1 MKLLYSPF
9 SPFARKVRIVAHET
23 GLQDRI
29 EVVPTSTEDP
39 ASGLSA
45 RNPLNKIPVLETEFG
60 PLYDS
65 PVICEYLDTL
75 HDGPKL
81 VPASGAGRWRALR
94 WEALA
99 DGLMDA
105 ALLIRYEITLRPA
118 EKQHEPWIERQKTKI
133 RKSLDQMEADV
144 AELDGPVTI
153 GTIGA
158 ASALGYLDLRFAD
171 WGWRETHPRLAA
183 WHAGFAE
190 RPSYIATIAQA

>member
-23 GLQDRI
+23 GLQDRV

-81 VPASGAGRWRALR
+81 VPAAGADRWRALR

-118 EKQHEPWIERQKTKI
+118 EKQHEAWIERQKAKI
-133 RKSLDQMEADV
+133 RKSLDQMEADA

-183 WHAGFAE
+183 WHAAFAE
-190 RPSYIATIAQA
+190 RPSYVTTIAQA

>member
-75 HDGPKL
+75 HDGAKL
-81 VPASGAGRWRALR
+81 VPAAGADRWRALR

-133 RKSLDQMEADV
+133 RKSLDQMEADA

>member
-75 HDGPKL
+75 HDGAKL
-81 VPASGAGRWRALR
+81 VPAAGADRWRALR

-118 EKQHEPWIERQKTKI
+118 DKQHEPWIERQKTKI
-133 RKSLDQMEADV
+133 RKSLDQMEADA

>member
-9 SPFARKVRIVAHET
+9 SPFARKVRVVAHEA

-39 ASGLSA
+39 ASGLA
-45 RNPLNKIPVLETEFG
+45 TRNPLNKIPVLETEFG

-75 HDGPKL
+75 HDGAKL
-81 VPASGAGRWRALR
+81 VPAAGADRWRALR

-133 RKSLDQMEADV
+133 RKSLDQMEADA
-144 AELDGPVTI
+144 AELDGPLTI
-153 GTIGA
+153 GVIAA

-183 WHAGFAE
+183 WHEGFAQ

>member
-9 SPFARKVRIVAHET
+9 SPFARKVRIAAFET

-45 RNPLNKIPVLETEFG
+45 RNPLNKIPVLETAFG

-81 VPASGAGRWRALR
+81 VPAAGPARWQALR
-94 WEALA
+94 WQALA

-118 EKQHEPWIERQKTKI
+118 EKQHDAWFERQKGKI
-133 RKSLDQMEADV
+133 RKALDQMEADA
-144 AELDGPVTI
+144 AELDGPLTI
-153 GTIGA
+153 GVIAA

>member
-9 SPFARKVRIVAHET
+9 SPFARKVRIVAHEA

-75 HDGPKL
+75 HDGAKL
-81 VPASGAGRWRALR
+81 VPAAGADRWRALR

-133 RKSLDQMEADV
+133 RKSLDQMEADA

-183 WHAGFAE
+183 WHAAFAE
-190 RPSYIATIAQA
+190 RPSYVATIAQA

>member
-81 VPASGAGRWRALR
+81 VPAAGADRWRALR

-118 EKQHEPWIERQKTKI
+118 DKQHEPWIERQKTKI
-133 RKSLDQMEADV
+133 RKSLDQMEADA

>member
-9 SPFARKVRIVAHET
+9 SPFARKVRIVAAEL

-29 EVVPTSTEDP
+29 EVTPTSTEDP

-75 HDGPKL
+75 HEGGKLLPAAGPE
-81 VPASGAGRWRALR
+81 RWRALR
-94 WEALA
+94 WQALA

-105 ALLIRYEITLRPA
+105 ALLIRYELTLRQEGGRSEA
-118 EKQHEPWIERQKTKI
+118 WIERQKSKI
-133 RKSLDQMEADV
+133 RKSLDQMEADA
-144 AELDGPVTI
+144 AELDGPLTI
-153 GTIGA
+153 GTIA
-158 ASALGYLDLRFAD
+158 AAAALGYLDLRFVD

-183 WHAGFAE
+183 WHAVFAE
-190 RPSYIATIAQA
+190 RPSYVTTIAQA

>member
-9 SPFARKVRIVAHET
+9 SPFARKVRIVAHEA

-29 EVVPTSTEDP
+29 EVVPTSTEDS
-39 ASGLSA
+39 AGGLAA

-75 HDGPKL
+75 HDGAKL
-81 VPASGAGRWRALR
+81 VPAAGADRWRALR

-118 EKQHEPWIERQKTKI
+118 EKQHEPWIERQKAKI
-133 RKSLDQMEADV
+133 RASLDRMEADA
-144 AELDGPVTI
+144 AELDGPLTI

-183 WHAGFAE
+183 WHAAFAE

>member
-9 SPFARKVRIVAHET
+9 SPFARKVRIVAHEA

-75 HDGPKL
+75 HDGAKL
-81 VPASGAGRWRALR
+81 VPAAGADRWRALR

-133 RKSLDQMEADV
+133 RKSLDQMEADA

>member
-81 VPASGAGRWRALR
+81 VPAAGADRWRALR

-105 ALLIRYEITLRPA
+105 ALLIRYEITLRPV
-118 EKQHEPWIERQKTKI
+118 EKQHEPWVERQKTKI
-133 RKSLDQMEADV
+133 RKSLDQMEADA
-144 AELDGPVTI
+144 AELDGPLTI

-183 WHAGFAE
+183 WHAAFAE

>member
-23 GLQDRI
+23 GLQDGI

-81 VPASGAGRWRALR
+81 VPAAGADRWRALR

-118 EKQHEPWIERQKTKI
+118 DKQHEPWIERQKTKI
-133 RKSLDQMEADV
+133 RKSLDQMEADA

>member
-9 SPFARKVRIVAHET
+9 SPFARKVRIAAIET

-29 EVVPTSTEDP
+29 EAVPTSTEDP

-81 VPASGAGRWRALR
+81 FPAAGPARWQALR
-94 WEALA
+94 WLALA
-99 DGLMDA
+99 DGLQDA
-105 ALLIRYEITLRPA
+105 ALLIRYELTLRPA
-118 EKQHEPWIERQKTKI
+118 EKQHEPWIERQKAKI
-133 RKSLDQMEADV
+133 RTALDRMEVDA
-144 AELDGPVTI
+144 AELDGPLTI

-158 ASALGYLDLRFAD
+158 ACALGYLDLRFAD
-171 WGWRETHPRLAA
+171 WGWRETHPRLAV

>member
-9 SPFARKVRIVAHET
+9 SPFARKVRVVAHET

-81 VPASGAGRWRALR
+81 VPETGPARWQALR
-94 WEALA
+94 WQALA

-105 ALLIRYEITLRPA
+105 ALLVRYEITLRPA
-118 EKQHEPWIERQKTKI
+118 EKQHEAWSERQKGKI
-133 RKSLDQMEADV
+133 RKALDQMEADS
-144 AELDGPVTI
+144 AELDGPLTI
-153 GTIGA
+153 GVIAA

-183 WHAGFAE
+183 WHAAFAE

>member
-23 GLQDRI
+23 GLQDRV

-81 VPASGAGRWRALR
+81 VPAAGADRWRALR

-118 EKQHEPWIERQKTKI
+118 EKQHEAWVERQKTKI

-153 GTIGA
+153 GAIGA

-183 WHAGFAE
+183 WHAAFAE

>member
-9 SPFARKVRIVAHET
+9 SPFARKVRIAALET

-29 EVVPTSTEDP
+29 EVAPTSTEDA

-65 PVICEYLDTL
+65 PVICEYLDSL
-75 HDGPKL
+75 HEGGKLFPAMGPD
-81 VPASGAGRWRALR
+81 RWRALR
-94 WEALA
+94 WQALA

-105 ALLIRYEITLRPA
+105 ALLIRYEITLRQEGGRSEA
-118 EKQHEPWIERQKTKI
+118 WVERQKAKI
-133 RKSLDQMEADV
+133 RKALDRMEADI
-144 AELDGPVTI
+144 AELDGPL
-153 GTIGA
+153 TIGA
-158 ASALGYLDLRFAD
+158 IGAACALGYLDLRFAD

-183 WHAGFAE
+183 WHKGFAE

>member
-65 PVICEYLDTL
+65 PVICEYLDSL
-75 HDGPKL
+75 HDGEKL
-81 VPASGAGRWRALR
+81 VPAAGADRWRALR

-118 EKQHEPWIERQKTKI
+118 EKQHEPWVERQKAKI
-133 RKSLDQMEADV
+133 RKSLDQMEADA
-144 AELDGPVTI
+144 AELDGPLTI

-183 WHAGFAE
+183 WHAAFAE

>member
-65 PVICEYLDTL
+65 PVICEYLDSL

-81 VPASGAGRWRALR
+81 VPAAGADRWRALR

-105 ALLIRYEITLRPA
+105 ALLIRYEITLRPV
-118 EKQHEPWIERQKTKI
+118 EKQHEPWVERQKTKI
-133 RKSLDQMEADV
+133 RKSLDQMEADA
-144 AELDGPVTI
+144 AELDGPLTI

-183 WHAGFAE
+183 WHAAFAE

>member
-29 EVVPTSTEDP
+29 EVVPTSTEDA
-39 ASGLSA
+39 ASGLPA

-65 PVICEYLDTL
+65 PVICEYLDSL
-75 HDGPKL
+75 HGGPKL
-81 VPASGAGRWRALR
+81 FPAAGPDRWRALR
-94 WEALA
+94 WQALA

-118 EKQHEPWIERQKTKI
+118 EKQHEPWVERQKAKI
-133 RKSLDQMEADV
+133 RKALDRMEADV
-144 AELDGPVTI
+144 AELDGPL
-153 GTIGA
+153 TIGA
-158 ASALGYLDLRFAD
+158 IGAACALGYLDLRFAD

-183 WHAGFAE
+183 WHAAFAE